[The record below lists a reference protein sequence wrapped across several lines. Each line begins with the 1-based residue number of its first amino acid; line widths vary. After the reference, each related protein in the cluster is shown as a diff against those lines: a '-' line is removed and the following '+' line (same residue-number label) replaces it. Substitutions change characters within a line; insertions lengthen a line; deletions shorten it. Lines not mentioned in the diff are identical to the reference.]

1 VAREVGSRRMPAFR
15 LVLRS
20 WWSRKRKVDVWWGKM
35 MGSKKLR
42 ITNFKSRD
50 SSELQSCRGEEMERG
65 EQDSHQALDF
75 GKRDN
80 INKVSAHPNRGL
92 IEPSRLR
99 AVGRWRSSLT
109 HALIGA
115 KGNPRTVCDEVQVG
129 GGSRE
134 TRNRRSTTTDNSTLS
149 RAFVWVGRD
158 T

>member
-1 VAREVGSRRMPAFR
+1 MPAFR
-15 LVLRS
+15 LVSRS

-80 INKVSAHPNRGL
+80 INKASAHPNRGL

-99 AVGRWRSSLT
+99 AVG
-109 HALIGA
+109 
-115 KGNPRTVCDEVQVG
+115 
-129 GGSRE
+129 
-134 TRNRRSTTTDNSTLS
+134 
-149 RAFVWVGRD
+149 
-158 T
+158 